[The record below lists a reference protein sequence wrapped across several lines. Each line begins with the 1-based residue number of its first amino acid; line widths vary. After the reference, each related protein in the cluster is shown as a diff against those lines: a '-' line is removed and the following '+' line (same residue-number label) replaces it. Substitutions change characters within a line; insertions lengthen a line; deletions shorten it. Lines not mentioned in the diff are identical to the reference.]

1 MQTHPANW
9 ASLLSGP
16 HITQYKYTINGVVC
30 SNGNIQGTPTIEKP
44 MMLEPVMGRCCTG
57 TLTIT
62 IRQNENVVIPKA
74 APISV
79 DCRLAS
85 SDGATVTNWIPQGR
99 FWITKRSGFGSLVT
113 LTARDAMIFAGRTY
127 ADRTA
132 ITTWPAPMSSVL
144 NEIASLMNVQVD
156 ARTQIN
162 TGASYVVNKP
172 EEDILMS
179 EILGTIAAAHGGNF
193 IVTESGKL
201 RLVPFPATG
210 NPAFTL
216 NQAYHDYTSY
226 SVGNNSVS
234 RVTLTDSAGKKWT
247 SESGSTRMNRATR
260 SDSAGIELSGSC
272 EMATQEMVN
281 AIASSLIG
289 HTFTPYQI
297 KTAYLDPCIEL
308 GDTISAV
315 HNGST
320 LNLIANTIRID
331 CTTGYTCEIEN
342 GIMQDDEEEIKY
354 STPGEVERL
363 RGIRTTDAIKQSIN
377 SVRCELYEAESG
389 IFSEITQ
396 TATEIRAEI
405 GNAESGLYSVISA
418 TAESVRSELYAADS
432 RLFSKITQTATEIRA
447 EVTSATSNLQAQITV
462 NGEAITSKVS
472 AGDIASTINQ
482 TAQSVLI
489 SASKINLTGYV
500 TATEFNAEKARFD
513 NLTSG
518 LTTASSLSAMNMSTS
533 SLSASRATIRDSL
546 TFTGTT
552 YSSYTIRLPNVASSA
567 FIGTANVDL
576 SHSHVITMSE
586 TGGVVTV
593 TIGAAQ
599 ASEGSANF
607 SIAAT
612 QTYINGV
619 AAARS
624 AGVASVT
631 ISNSDIVR
639 DGEDYYNTST
649 HNTTIYIEATASNG
663 AQGTQS
669 FVVSGASAYAAGQ
682 ASVSQ
687 RTAIHVS
694 PRDLTLDST
703 GKLLSG
709 TCSVFY
715 DDDTFTPGVTLEVNA
730 TAAYNAG
737 YAAGQGSVTQR
748 SVSGLEKI
756 VLTSSDTGT
765 DVSKTIDVFYDND
778 DEGSVTAKI
787 DASAVY
793 SAGWGAAQSKVG
805 DSGSSNNSSFS
816 VYVPSTTVG
825 NTASRTYSMSWL
837 GSWRGAEGAKYTY
850 VYVKRGSTTVARF
863 EVNYP

>member
-1 MQTHPANW
+1 M
-9 ASLLSGP
+9 
-16 HITQYKYTINGVVC
+16 
-30 SNGNIQGTPTIEKP
+30 
-44 MMLEPVMGRCCTG
+44 
-57 TLTIT
+57 
-62 IRQNENVVIPKA
+62 
-74 APISV
+74 
-79 DCRLAS
+79 
-85 SDGATVTNWIPQGR
+85 
-99 FWITKRSGFGSLVT
+99 
-113 LTARDAMIFAGRTY
+113 
-127 ADRTA
+127 
-132 ITTWPAPMSSVL
+132 
-144 NEIASLMNVQVD
+144 
-156 ARTQIN
+156 
-162 TGASYVVNKP
+162 
-172 EEDILMS
+172 
-179 EILGTIAAAHGGNF
+179 
-193 IVTESGKL
+193 
-201 RLVPFPATG
+201 
-210 NPAFTL
+210 
-216 NQAYHDYTSY
+216 
-226 SVGNNSVS
+226 
-234 RVTLTDSAGKKWT
+234 
-247 SESGSTRMNRATR
+247 
-260 SDSAGIELSGSC
+260 
-272 EMATQEMVN
+272 
-281 AIASSLIG
+281 
-289 HTFTPYQI
+289 
-297 KTAYLDPCIEL
+297 
-308 GDTISAV
+308 
-315 HNGST
+315 
-320 LNLIANTIRID
+320 
-331 CTTGYTCEIEN
+331 
-342 GIMQDDEEEIKY
+342 
-354 STPGEVERL
+354 
-363 RGIRTTDAIKQSIN
+363 
-377 SVRCELYEAESG
+377 
-389 IFSEITQ
+389 
-396 TATEIRAEI
+396 
-405 GNAESGLYSVISA
+405 
-418 TAESVRSELYAADS
+418 
-432 RLFSKITQTATEIRA
+432 
-447 EVTSATSNLQAQITV
+447 

-500 TATEFNAEKARFD
+500 TATELNAEKARLD

-518 LTTASSLSAMNMSTS
+518 VTTASVL
-533 SLSASRATIRDSL
+533 RATVLNGSQSTIGQLSVTNDFSCLGTAVNWRTLQLGSL
-546 TFTGTT
+546 H
-552 YSSYTIRLPNVASSA
+552 SIQMLASSVGSVD
-567 FIGTANVDL
+567 FDHYHSVTATESNG
-576 SHSHVITMSE
+576 SITI
-586 TGGVVTV
+586 
-593 TIGAAQ
+593 TIGQ
-599 ASEGSANF
+599 ARSTEGSANF
-607 SIAAT
+607 NIAAT

-765 DVSKTIDVFYDND
+765 DVSKTTDVFYDND